1 MGYEIF
7 WEPKGV
13 VKRFFGQVT
22 NDDMMQAVVKT
33 EGDRRFDALR
43 YVINDCLAIEKL
55 SLTAD
60 EVDNISAVDNAA
72 SLTNSRIRIAVVTIC
87 PEMTRMALQYANSP
101 LNIYPTR
108 IFPTLAEARFW
119 LGVPD
124 YRDVANR

>member
-60 EVDNISAVDNAA
+60 EVDNI
-72 SLTNSRIRIAVVTIC
+72 C

-101 LNIYPTR
+101 LNAYPTR

-124 YRDVANR
+124 YGDVANR